1 MFRTR
6 LISGL
11 VLVICA
17 LIFIMNGGYVLW
29 AVSLALSLVG
39 LMELYRV
46 FGFHRTLLGFC
57 GYGFMIFYYLLLL
70 LSEHG
75 IFAANWLLYLIVVM
89 MFYLLVMV
97 CSYPKYHSNQVIQ
110 AVFGIFY
117 VGVMFSFLYQTR
129 GLPRGAYTVWLIFL
143 SSWGCDT
150 CAYCVGKLIGRH
162 KMSPVLSPKK
172 SVEGAVGGVLGT
184 MLLTYMYASYFA
196 VPMGISQAEVWI
208 LAFTSAAGALLSM
221 VGDLTASAIKRNYDV
236 KDYGK
241 LIPGHGGVL
250 DRFDSVIFTAPVI
263 YYMAYYFV

>member
-11 VLVICA
+11 VLVVCA

-89 MFYLLVMV
+89 MFYLLVMR
-97 CSYPKYHSNQVIQ
+97 SEE
-110 AVFGIFY
+110 
-117 VGVMFSFLYQTR
+117 R
-129 GLPRGAYTVWLIFL
+129 R
-143 SSWGCDT
+143 
-150 CAYCVGKLIGRH
+150 
-162 KMSPVLSPKK
+162 
-172 SVEGAVGGVLGT
+172 
-184 MLLTYMYASYFA
+184 
-196 VPMGISQAEVWI
+196 
-208 LAFTSAAGALLSM
+208 
-221 VGDLTASAIKRNYDV
+221 
-236 KDYGK
+236 
-241 LIPGHGGVL
+241 
-250 DRFDSVIFTAPVI
+250 
-263 YYMAYYFV
+263 